1 VYMART
7 RVKLS
12 KRVAKALALIERSL
26 SFLNSQPSSAALPS
40 EDSIWEAYR
49 NVEYAIALLKL
60 EYAGEVG
67 FDVKEKKTARASQP
81 TLVEISTALTTV
93 SELASLGKLME
104 SIVKARNA
112 RNALAEMLYAFRK
125 ARAKK

>member
-1 VYMART
+1 MART

-12 KRVAKALALIERSL
+12 KRVAKVLALIERSL

>member
-1 VYMART
+1 MAGT
-7 RVKLS
+7 RKKLS

-26 SFLNSQPSSAALPS
+26 SFLNSQPSNAALPS

-81 TLVEISTALTTV
+81 TLVEISAALTTA
-93 SELASLGKLME
+93 SELASSGKLTE
-104 SIVKARNA
+104 SIAKARNA
-112 RNALAEMLYAFRK
+112 RNALAEMLYTFRK

>member
-1 VYMART
+1 MART

>member
-1 VYMART
+1 M
-7 RVKLS
+7 
-12 KRVAKALALIERSL
+12 AKALALIERSL
-26 SFLNSQPSSAALPS
+26 SFLNSQPSNAALPS
-40 EDSIWEAYR
+40 EASIWEAYR

-67 FDVKEKKTARASQP
+67 FDVKEKKTARTSQP
-81 TLVEISTALTTV
+81 TLVEISAALTTV
-93 SELASLGKLME
+93 SELASSGKLME
-104 SIVKARNA
+104 AIAKARNA